1 MKATLKYPIFKFSPN
16 ENMVYIFWKENKTT
30 QLALLNKCKGW
41 KGKIV
46 IDSTG
51 TKYIVKRSYMTGWK
65 GIHGFTGMNTGM
77 ISYETEYEDTTESF
91 SLRQLQER
99 IAERYPKG
107 WWFEEECW
115 DSVDDFRQTIFACKS
130 FEELAE
136 TMEPKPLMLR
146 ARIVKW
152 LHPSPFEKK
161 LRIKMLILWIIY
173 LTMCY
178 LIFEWQRRK

>member
-1 MKATLKYPIFKFSPN
+1 MKATLKYPIFKFRPRGN
-16 ENMVYIFWKENKTT
+16 LVYVLWKENKTT

-46 IDSTG
+46 VDSTG

-65 GIHGFTGMNTGM
+65 GIHGFTGMRTGM
-77 ISYETEYEDTTESF
+77 ISYETEYEDNPEPF

-115 DSVDDFRQTIFACKS
+115 DSVEDFRQTIFACKS

-136 TMEPKPLMLR
+136 TMMPKHGFTVWERIQDYFFRGYFLMLGGMLLY
-146 ARIVKW
+146 IIW
-152 LHPSPFEKK
+152 LFIKK
-161 LRIKMLILWIIY
+161 AWLWIVG
-173 LTMCY
+173 
-178 LIFEWQRRK
+178 

>member
-1 MKATLKYPIFKFSPN
+1 MKATLKYPIFQFSPD
-16 ENMVYIFWKENKTT
+16 ENMVYTFWKENKTT
-30 QLALLNKCKGW
+30 QLALLKECKGW
-41 KGKIV
+41 KGDIV

-51 TKYIVKRSYMTGWK
+51 TKYTVRRSYMTGWK
-65 GIHGFTGMNTGM
+65 GIHGFTGMRTGM
-77 ISYETEYEDTTESF
+77 IRCETEYENNPEPF

-136 TMEPKPLMLR
+136 TMEPKHEFTVWERIQDYFFRGFFLMLGGMLLY
-146 ARIVKW
+146 IIW
-152 LHPSPFEKK
+152 MFIKK
-161 LRIKMLILWIIY
+161 AWLWIVG
-173 LTMCY
+173 
-178 LIFEWQRRK
+178 